1 MNNEMVERVRNI
13 VAKQLRVPVEKVTA
27 ESTFADLGMDSL
39 DAVNLI
45 FDVEEEFDVSID
57 DKDAK
62 SITSVAQ
69 MVDGVEKLLA
79 RKSVNATSA

>member
-1 MNNEMVERVRNI
+1 MNTEMANRVRNI
-13 VAKQLRVPVEKVTA
+13 IAQHLRVPIEKVTA
-27 ESTFADLGMDSL
+27 ESTFAELGMDSL
-39 DAVNLI
+39 DAVNLV

-79 RKSVNATSA
+79 RKSANAPPA